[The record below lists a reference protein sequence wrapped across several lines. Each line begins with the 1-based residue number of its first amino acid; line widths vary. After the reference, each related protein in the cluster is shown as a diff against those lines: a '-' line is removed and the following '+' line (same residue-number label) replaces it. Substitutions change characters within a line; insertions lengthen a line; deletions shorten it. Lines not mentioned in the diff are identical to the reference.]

1 MKNSEAVKIALQNT
15 LVEGLTDIFP
25 RPFEVDLLKND
36 KFYNKVRDE
45 LISIFNSIDST
56 TIKHDKEYG
65 KLLDILKVH
74 PIQHVLYPKKEAF
87 DYRRCALID
96 PLDTIKYTTL
106 VISIS
111 REIEKARVAKGRNI
125 IFSYRLQSINKGI
138 IFNPKYSYT
147 NFEKHARAE
156 IKKKTVKVLVR
167 CDIANFYDRINL
179 HRLESN
185 LHSLPIDKKR
195 VKLLN
200 ELLLF
205 WANRDSYGLPVG
217 GNASRILAEAALI
230 EVDKY
235 LLSHKVKFSRFV
247 DDYRLFAKDAKQ
259 AHYWMSLL
267 IERLSLEGLLINQSK
282 TKISDVSED
291 KPARLIKF
299 LKSVTEKDEQT
310 FNKESCD
317 SNLNKSTRIVSGY
330 SGTIPTK
337 FKESTEDEIKKIQ
350 ESNSQNIIEKI
361 NSAVVIIP
369 DEFKEYCKTILY
381 NKKWKEFERLIDIL
395 EKFPQFSPYAVDML
409 VKNKDKFPEAVCQKI
424 RDGISSWLLGGDYI
438 SEYMAIAFVKL
449 LSSDRFKETE
459 TLCSYFRSLKRNA
472 GNYIGRALLEG
483 LESYITRG
491 EALEIRQYYNRAD
504 RWEKRQ
510 IIRIIDKKLMD
521 AEKQAWFKNIKM
533 NESNEIF
540 TIGTIHKG

>member
-15 LVEGLTDIFP
+15 LAEGLTDIFP
-25 RPFEVDLLKND
+25 RPFEVDLLKNE

-45 LISIFNSIDST
+45 LINTFNSIDST
-56 TIKHDKEYG
+56 VIKHEKDYG

-106 VISIS
+106 VVSIS
-111 REIEKARVAKGRNI
+111 REIEKARIARGKNV
-125 IFSYRLQSINKGI
+125 IFSYRLQSMDKGI
-138 IFNPKYSYT
+138 IFNPKYTYT

-167 CDIANFYDRINL
+167 CDIANFYDRLNL

-185 LHSLPIDKKR
+185 LHSLPIEKKR
-195 VKLLN
+195 VKLIN

-230 EVDKY
+230 EVDNY
-235 LLSHKVKFSRFV
+235 LVSHEVKFSRFV

-259 AHYWMSLL
+259 AHYWISLL

-282 TKISDVSED
+282 TRISDVSGE
-291 KPARLIKF
+291 KATSFITLKRLE
-299 LKSVTEKDEQT
+299 TEKEQEAVK
-310 FNKESCD
+310 KENTD
-317 SNLNKSTRIVSGY
+317 TELKKATRIISGY

-337 FKESTEDEIKKIQ
+337 FKESTENEIKKIQ
-350 ESNSQNIIEKI
+350 ESDSQNIIKKI
-361 NSAVVIIP
+361 NSAIVISP
-369 DEFKEYCKTILY
+369 DEFKEYCKAILY
-381 NKKWKEFERLIDIL
+381 NKNWKEFEKLVDVL

-409 VKNKDKFPEAVCQKI
+409 VKNEGIIPDTVCQKI
-424 RDGISSWLLGGDYI
+424 RDSISSWLLGGDYI

-449 LSSDRFKETE
+449 LSSDKFKDTE
-459 TLCSYFRSLKRNA
+459 ALFSYFRSLKRNA
-472 GNYIGRALLEG
+472 GNYIGRAILEG
-483 LESYITRG
+483 LEPYITRG

-510 IIRIIDKKLMD
+510 IIKIVDKKLMD
-521 AEKQAWFKNIKM
+521 AEKQAWFKNIRM
-533 NESNEIF
+533 NESNEVF
-540 TIGTIHKG
+540 TIGTIQNG

>member
-1 MKNSEAVKIALQNT
+1 MKNSEAIKIALQNILT
-15 LVEGLTDIFP
+15 EGLTDIFP
-25 RPFEVDLLKND
+25 RPFEVDLLKKE

-45 LISIFNSIDST
+45 LIRIFNDIDSS
-56 TIKHDKEYG
+56 IVKHDKEYG
-65 KLLDILKVH
+65 KLLDIFKVH

-96 PLDTIKYTTL
+96 PLDTLKYTSL

-111 REIEKARVAKGRNI
+111 REIENARVARGKNI
-125 IFSYRLQSINKGI
+125 VFSYRLQFQENGM
-138 IFNPKYSYT
+138 IFNPKYTYT
-147 NFEKHARAE
+147 NFEKHTRAE
-156 IKKKTVKVLVR
+156 IKKKTVKVLVK
-167 CDIANFYDRINL
+167 CDIANFYDRLNL

-185 LHSLPIDKKR
+185 LHSLPIEKKR

-230 EVDKY
+230 EVDNY
-235 LLSHKVKFSRFV
+235 LLSHGIKFTRFV

-259 AHYWMSLL
+259 AHYWISLL

-282 TKISDVSED
+282 TKISDVSGE
-291 KPARLIKF
+291 KSSTKILAAIK
-299 LKSVTEKDEQT
+299 
-310 FNKESCD
+310 NKEASEKPDAD
-317 SNLNKSTRIVSGY
+317 SLLKGVVRIISGY

-337 FKESTEDEIKKIQ
+337 FKESSENEIKKIQ
-350 ESNSQNIIEKI
+350 ETDSNEAVAKI
-361 NSAVVIIP
+361 NSSVVITP
-369 DEFKEYCKTILY
+369 DEFKDYCKSILY
-381 NKKWKEFERLIDIL
+381 NKNWNEFEKLIDIL

-409 VKNKDKFPEAVCQKI
+409 VRNQDIIPETAHKKI
-424 RDGISSWLLGGDYI
+424 RDGVSSWLISDDYI
-438 SEYMAIAFVKL
+438 PEYMCIAFVKL
-449 LSSDRFKETE
+449 LSSEKFKDTE
-459 TLCSYFRSLKRNA
+459 ILFSFFRSLKRNA
-472 GNYIGRALLEG
+472 GNYIGRAILEG
-483 LESYITRG
+483 LEQHISRG
-491 EALEIRQYYNRAD
+491 EALEIRQYYDRAD

-510 IIRIIDKKLMD
+510 IIKIVDKKLIE

-540 TIGTIHKG
+540 TIGTIHNV

>member
-15 LVEGLTDIFP
+15 LAEGLTDIFP
-25 RPFEVDLLKND
+25 RPFEVDLLKNE

-45 LISIFNSIDST
+45 LINTFNSIDST
-56 TIKHDKEYG
+56 VIKHEKDYG

-106 VISIS
+106 VVSIS
-111 REIEKARVAKGRNI
+111 REIEKARIARGKNV
-125 IFSYRLQSINKGI
+125 IFSYRLQSMDKGI
-138 IFNPKYSYT
+138 IFNPKYTYT

-167 CDIANFYDRINL
+167 CDIANFYDRLNL

-185 LHSLPIDKKR
+185 LHSLPIEKKR
-195 VKLLN
+195 VKLIN
-200 ELLLF
+200 ELLLL

-230 EVDKY
+230 EVDNY
-235 LLSHKVKFSRFV
+235 LVSHEVKFSRFV

-259 AHYWMSLL
+259 AHYWISLL

-282 TKISDVSED
+282 TRISDVSGE
-291 KPARLIKF
+291 KATSFITLKRLE
-299 LKSVTEKDEQT
+299 TEKEQEAVK
-310 FNKESCD
+310 KENTD
-317 SNLNKSTRIVSGY
+317 TELKKATRIISGY

-337 FKESTEDEIKKIQ
+337 FKESTENEIKKIQ
-350 ESNSQNIIEKI
+350 ESDSQNIIKKI
-361 NSAVVIIP
+361 NSAIVISP
-369 DEFKEYCKTILY
+369 DEFKEYCKAILY
-381 NKKWKEFERLIDIL
+381 NKNWKEFEKLVDVL

-409 VKNKDKFPEAVCQKI
+409 VKNEGIIPDTVCQKI
-424 RDGISSWLLGGDYI
+424 RDSISSWLLGGDYI

-449 LSSDRFKETE
+449 LSSDKFKDTE
-459 TLCSYFRSLKRNA
+459 ALFSYFRSLKRNA
-472 GNYIGRALLEG
+472 GNYIGRAILEG
-483 LESYITRG
+483 LEPYITRG

-510 IIRIIDKKLMD
+510 IIKIVDKKLMD
-521 AEKQAWFKNIKM
+521 AEKQAWFKNIRM
-533 NESNEIF
+533 NESNEVF
-540 TIGTIHKG
+540 TIGTIQNG